1 MSPSPLECPPA
12 PRPSGPP
19 RIPRIALSTPGDRP
33 ARLPRFAILAGVALA
48 LLAPLLLG
56 QQGWHGQ
63 TQLIVACSLLMA
75 AACFGSAVAVLG
87 AGPALRLAVIA
98 VCAGWFAEQ
107 MGASYGWFFG
117 DYDYTDV
124 LGPRLGQVPLVI
136 ALMWFALS
144 YTGYVMAN
152 LIVWQTPVDAAA
164 GTGRTLAMAF
174 LAALIVTA
182 YDLGVDPYMV
192 YKLGAWIMDKKDGWW
207 FGETLQGF
215 AGWMLVAF
223 AIVCAFRL
231 SSTRALRAAAAAD
244 PAARPA
250 PRHVALPLLLYGG
263 LMVYEVTQG
272 VPVETRT
279 IALFVMG
286 IPLFCAGCGLAR
298 WHGERAAVPRG
309 EPA

>member
-1 MSPSPLECPPA
+1 M
-12 PRPSGPP
+12 
-19 RIPRIALSTPGDRP
+19 
-33 ARLPRFAILAGVALA
+33 LAGVALA
-48 LLAPLLLG
+48 LLVPLLLR
-56 QQGWHGQ
+56 GWTAQ

-75 AACFGSAVAVLG
+75 ATCFASAVTVLG

-98 VCAGWFAEQ
+98 ICAGWFAEQ

-124 LGPRLGQVPLVI
+124 LGPQLGQVPLVI
-136 ALMWFALS
+136 PLMWFALS

-182 YDLGVDPYMV
+182 YDLGVDPYMD
-192 YKLGAWIMDKKDGWW
+192 YKLGTWVMDKKDGWW

-223 AIVCAFRL
+223 VIVSAFRL
-231 SSTRALRAAAAAD
+231 SSTRAMRAAAANAG
-244 PAARPA
+244 ARPA
-250 PRHVALPLLLYGG
+250 LRHVAVPLLLYGG

-272 VPVETRT
+272 VPVETRA

-286 IPLFCAGCGLAR
+286 IPLFCAACGLAR
-298 WHGERAAVPRG
+298 WHGERMAVPLG
-309 EPA
+309 KPA

>member
-1 MSPSPLECPPA
+1 MSTLPLPSPRM
-12 PRPSGPP
+12 PRYVLLGS
-19 RIPRIALSTPGDRP
+19 A
-33 ARLPRFAILAGVALA
+33 ALA
-48 LLAPLLLG
+48 LLVPVLLH
-56 QQGWHGQ
+56 GWPGQ
-63 TQLIVACSLLMA
+63 TQLIVASALLMA
-75 AACFGSAVAVLG
+75 ALCLASAMRVLG
-87 AGPALRLAVIA
+87 ADGALRLAAIA
-98 VCAGWFAEQ
+98 VAGGWFAEQ
-107 MGASYGWFFG
+107 MGASHGWFFG
-117 DYDYTDV
+117 DYDYTVV

-136 ALMWFALS
+136 PLMWFALT

-152 LIVWQTPVDAAA
+152 LIVWQAPVDGGA
-164 GTGRTLAMAF
+164 GAGRTIAMAF

-215 AGWMLVAF
+215 VGWMLVAF
-223 AIVCAFRL
+223 AIVSAFRA
-231 SSTRALRAAAAAD
+231 SAARQLKEAA
-244 PAARPA
+244 AARPA
-250 PRHVALPLLLYGG
+250 LRHVAVPLLLYAG

-286 IPLFCAGCGLAR
+286 IPLFCACCGLAR
-298 WHGERAAVPRG
+298 WHGERAPGACG

>member
-1 MSPSPLECPPA
+1 MSVQRAAAPGSNPRPAAVNGHAPPFNPVKRITTMSSSPLTPA
-12 PRPSGPP
+12 PASRSSPRSARPA
-19 RIPRIALSTPGDRP
+19 RIPRIS
-33 ARLPRFAILAGVALA
+33 
-48 LLAPLLLG
+48 
-56 QQGWHGQ
+56 
-63 TQLIVACSLLMA
+63 
-75 AACFGSAVAVLG
+75 
-87 AGPALRLAVIA
+87 LRLAAIA

-107 MGASYGWFFG
+107 MGASCGWFFG

-136 ALMWFALS
+136 PLMWFALS

-164 GTGRTLAMAF
+164 GTKRALAMAF

-215 AGWMLVAF
+215 AGWMLAAF
-223 AIVCAFRL
+223 AIVSAFRL
-231 SSTRALRAAAAAD
+231 SSARALRAAAAAN
-244 PAARPA
+244 AGARPA
-250 PRHVALPLLLYGG
+250 LRHVALPLLLYGG

-286 IPLFCAGCGLAR
+286 ISLFCAACGLAR
-298 WHGERAAVPRG
+298 WHGERAAAPRG

>member
-1 MSPSPLECPPA
+1 MSTLPLQT
-12 PRPSGPP
+12 S
-19 RIPRIALSTPGDRP
+19 
-33 ARLPRFAILAGVALA
+33 RLPLLSRFVLLGSAALA
-48 LLAPLLLG
+48 LLVPLLLH
-56 QQGWHGQ
+56 GWPAR
-63 TQLIVACSLLMA
+63 TQLIVASAVLMA
-75 AACFGSAVAVLG
+75 ALCFASAVRVLG
-87 AGPALRLAVIA
+87 SDAALRLAAIA
-98 VCAGWFAEQ
+98 VATGWFAEQ
-107 MGASYGWFFG
+107 MGASHGWFFG
-117 DYDYTDV
+117 DYDYTEV

-136 ALMWFALS
+136 PLMWFALT

-152 LIVWQTPVDAAA
+152 LIVWQTPVDGAA
-164 GTGRTLAMAF
+164 GAGRTVTMAF

-192 YKLGAWIMDKKDGWW
+192 YKLGAWVMDKKDGWW

-223 AIVCAFRL
+223 TIVGAFR
-231 SSTRALRAAAAAD
+231 ACAARQLGSAA
-244 PAARPA
+244 AARPA
-250 PRHVALPLLLYGG
+250 LRDVAVPLLLYGG

-286 IPLFCAGCGLAR
+286 IPLFCACCGLAR
-298 WHGERAAVPRG
+298 WHGERMPATRG